1 MSILLNVV
9 LPVFAIIMVGYLCG
23 KRRLLGE
30 GASAGLNQFVY
41 WVALPALLFRAMAR
55 VDIQA
60 LFDGSFWGAYV
71 GGQALTMLLGVGIG
85 LWLFRNSLAEGALNG
100 MNAIYG
106 NTGFLGIPL
115 ALAAFGDA
123 ATVPTIITVVVNSA
137 LVVGVTTILIELAL
151 HKASSPAQLARHV
164 AKSLLKNPMLIA
176 PIAGI
181 LWAASGLTLPASV
194 DKFCEILGA
203 AAGPC
208 ALFAIGLFLV
218 GKPIAAD
225 LREVGFALL
234 LKLLVQPALTW
245 WLATQVLE
253 MPPLWVAVAV
263 IMAATPTGAGSFV
276 MAQQYGVYVQRTSSV
291 ILLSTLLSVLT
302 LSGLLYH
309 YQALMI

>member
-1 MSILLNVV
+1 MSILLTVV
-9 LPVFAIIMVGYLCG
+9 FPVFAIILAGYLCG

-55 VDIQA
+55 VDTGV
-60 LFDGSFWGAYV
+60 LFNGDFWAAYV
-71 GGQALTMLLGVGIG
+71 GGQALTLLIAIAAGC
-85 LWLFRNSLAEGALNG
+85 WLFRNSLAEGAMNG
-100 MNAIYG
+100 MNSIYG

-115 ALAAFGDA
+115 AFAAFGEA
-123 ATVPTIITVVVNSA
+123 ATIPTIITVVVNSA
-137 LVVGVTTILIELAL
+137 LVVGVTTVLIELAL
-151 HKASSPAQLARHV
+151 NKASSGAQLLRHV
-164 AKSLLKNPMLIA
+164 GRALLKNPMLIA
-176 PIAGI
+176 PLAGM
-181 LWAASGLTLPASV
+181 LWAASGIPLPAAL
-194 DKFCEILGA
+194 DTYCELLGA

-225 LREVGFALL
+225 LGEVGVALL
-234 LKLLVQPALTW
+234 LKLLLQPAITW
-245 WLATQVLE
+245 WLAAELLE

-302 LSGLLYH
+302 LFGLLYH
-309 YQALMI
+309 YQGLML